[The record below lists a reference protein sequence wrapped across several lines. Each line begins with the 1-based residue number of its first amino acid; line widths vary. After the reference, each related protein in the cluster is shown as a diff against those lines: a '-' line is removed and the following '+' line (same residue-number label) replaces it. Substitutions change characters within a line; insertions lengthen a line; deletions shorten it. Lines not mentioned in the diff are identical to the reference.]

1 MVDYG
6 VVFEEAVDRWRWWEG
21 YGGVG
26 REASEIEAW
35 RAMVHIMDCFARGG
49 RAAIMGLPLTGD
61 SVSPD
66 WRVRLAYCDRADRVR
81 RAR

>member
-6 VVFEEAVDRWRWWEG
+6 VVFEEEVDRWRWWDG

-35 RAMVHIMDCFARGG
+35 RAMVHSMDCFARVGRRVTFAVQASRQFLCTARGHCSSNSPRGG
-49 RAAIMGLPLTGD
+49 D
-61 SVSPD
+61 VCSPS
-66 WRVRLAYCDRADRVR
+66 
-81 RAR
+81 